1 MFLFKKI
8 VAPLFFPVTM
18 VLLILI
24 LGLFLL
30 AWSQRKKTGKVFILI
45 GILLLG
51 TLGYEAVSER
61 LLKPLEYIYPPLIQ
75 PVNMEDV
82 RWIVVLG
89 GGHISDPRLPVTS
102 QISDLSLIRL
112 VEGIRLHREIPKSKL
127 ILSGGT
133 VFDPVSEANVM
144 AEVAVAIGVKKEN
157 LVLEEDSKD
166 TEDQA
171 RFICGMLKQERFILV
186 TSASHMPRSMILFK
200 KLGMHP
206 IPAPTEYQVKGR
218 RWTAPKRFYPTA
230 DGLVKAE
237 RAFYEYIGLV
247 WTKMRGIREK
257 MWTFKFSKR
266 VS

>member
-8 VAPLFFPVTM
+8 VGPLFFPM
-18 VLLILI
+18 AIVLLILI

-30 AWSQRKKTGKVFILI
+30 ILSRRKMTGKVFILI
-45 GILLLG
+45 GVLLLG
-51 TLGYEAVSER
+51 TLSYEAVSER
-61 LLKPLEYIYPPLIQ
+61 LLKPLEYMYPPLIH

-89 GGHISDPRLPVTS
+89 GGHTSDQRLSVTS

-127 ILSGGT
+127 ILSGGM
-133 VFDPVSEANVM
+133 VFDPTSEANAM
-144 AEVAVAIGVKKEN
+144 AKMAVAIGVKKED
-157 LVLEEDSKD
+157 LIHEEDSKD

-171 RFICGMLKQERFILV
+171 RFIHGLLKQEPFILV

-200 KLGMHP
+200 RLGMHP
-206 IPAPTEYQVKGR
+206 IPAPTEYQVKK
-218 RWTAPKRFYPTA
+218 RWGISPKRFYPTA
-230 DGLVKAE
+230 DGLMKAE
-237 RAFYEYIGLV
+237 RAFYEYVGLA

-257 MWTFKFSKR
+257 M
-266 VS
+266 

>member
-1 MFLFKKI
+1 MISMFLFKKI
-8 VAPLFFPVTM
+8 VGPLFFPVAI

-30 AWSQRKKTGKVFILI
+30 IWSRRKKTGKVFILI
-45 GILLLG
+45 GVLLLG
-51 TLGYEAVSER
+51 TLSYEAVSER
-61 LLKPLEYIYPPLIQ
+61 LLKPLEYMYPPLIH

-89 GGHISDPRLPVTS
+89 GGHTSDQRLSVTS
-102 QISDLSLIRL
+102 QISDLSLFRL

-127 ILSGGT
+127 ILSGGR

-144 AEVAVAIGVKKEN
+144 AEVAIVSGVKKEN
-157 LVLEEDSKD
+157 LVLEEVSKD

-171 RFICGMLKQERFILV
+171 RFIYRMVKQERFILI

-206 IPAPTEYQVKGR
+206 IPAPTEYQVKEGEG
-218 RWTAPKRFYPTA
+218 TVPKRFYPTA
-230 DGLVKAE
+230 DGLMKAE
-237 RAFYEYIGLV
+237 RAFYEYLGLA
-247 WTKMRGIREK
+247 WTKMRGIRER
-257 MWTFKFSKR
+257 M
-266 VS
+266 